1 MSQFLRLG
9 LIGSSLA
16 HSKSPEIQMAGLKFL
31 GLEGTYDKFEIDPS
45 NFASKVNVLASQLH
59 GLNVTIPFKEK
70 MIKYLNHR
78 DELVEKIGATNTL
91 VMKDG
96 QIHGYNTDYWGFI
109 KSLDE
114 YQVKGKKAAIIGAG
128 GASRALIIALA
139 DMGLEE
145 ISVFVRNVHKTEGT
159 LPQIKKTNLKLEL
172 FSEEV
177 QLSEFAIIINAT
189 PIGQGR
195 LANGMPL
202 SIAQLELL
210 RPDTIIY
217 DLIYE
222 DTMLIKEAKKC
233 HLLTINGSEMLILQ
247 AVKSL
252 SLWTGAQIT
261 EGLIE
266 AMRQGFKQPITS

>member
-31 GLEGTYDKFEIDPS
+31 GLDGTYDKFEIDPS

-70 MIKYLNHR
+70 MLKYLNHR

-91 VMKDG
+91 IMKDG

-145 ISVFVRNVHKTEGT
+145 ITVFVRNLHKTEGT

-202 SIAQLELL
+202 NIAQLELL

-266 AMRQGFKQPITS
+266 AMRQGFKQPIVS